1 LLSSNVGIGTTNP
14 AYRLDVNGDIN
25 FTGAFRQN
33 GTPYIGSQWSNN
45 SSNVFLLS
53 SNVGIGTTNPAYRLD
68 VNGDINFTGAFRQNG
83 TPYIGSQWSNNSS
96 NVFLLSSNVGIGVTN
111 PLEALHVSP
120 GKIFTNTQYLAS
132 SNDTSSIPSY
142 SFREN
147 SNTGM
152 FHPSNDS
159 LGFSTA
165 GSEKVRIDNN
175 GNVGIGVSTPSK
187 GKLEVNGNISVFKSG
202 EARYHLY
209 NNGLVTEWMFGQK
222 SGSSHNFTISRIVS
236 SVEND
241 CFSITSNGN
250 VGIGTTIPSEVLHV
264 VGKTF
269 TTNQVLGYSNDTSN
283 APGFS
288 WTDDSNTGMYHPAT
302 DALALVTGGV
312 ERLRVLST
320 GNVGIGTIT
329 PNYLFDVAGEARVQS
344 NLYIGMD
351 NNSSNSLYTTGRILF
366 GGTFGDLG
374 YSHAQIACRRYLAT
388 GENSELVIAKYNDGD
403 GASGPDRIRLK
414 AGAIAFDTYTGFE
427 NASGVD
433 GDFTTSNIRMYIK
446 SDGNVGIGTTTP
458 SEVLHVVGKT
468 FTTNQVLGYSNDTSN
483 APGFS
488 WTDDSNTGMYHP
500 ATDALALVTG
510 GVERLRVL
518 STGNVGIGTT
528 TPSNLLDVNGV
539 IATPGGT
546 SAFITASNTPGDML
560 VKYYGGNGDRYGVG
574 QYSSSIIRLFTS
586 GVVTTGSIR
595 LSSATNDTR
604 NGSGTFNDHL
614 TIVSGSGNV
623 GIGTTTPSAK
633 LDVAGDVKLDG
644 NVGIGTSNPSYKLHT
659 IGDIYASG
667 DIIAFSDKRLKSNI
681 QPISSPLDKIK
692 LLKGYT
698 YNRESTESTNKI
710 TSKYMGL
717 IAQELENVIPEVIS
731 RDNDGFMSI
740 AYGNLAGLFVEA
752 IKELTTRIELLEN
765 RQ

>member
-1 LLSSNVGIGTTNP
+1 
-14 AYRLDVNGDIN
+14 
-25 FTGAFRQN
+25 
-33 GTPYIGSQWSNN
+33 
-45 SSNVFLLS
+45 
-53 SNVGIGTTNPAYRLD
+53 
-68 VNGDINFTGAFRQNG
+68 
-83 TPYIGSQWSNNSS
+83 
-96 NVFLLSSNVGIGVTN
+96 
-111 PLEALHVSP
+111 
-120 GKIFTNTQYLAS
+120 
-132 SNDTSSIPSY
+132 
-142 SFREN
+142 
-147 SNTGM
+147 
-152 FHPSNDS
+152 
-159 LGFSTA
+159 
-165 GSEKVRIDNN
+165 
-175 GNVGIGVSTPSK
+175 
-187 GKLEVNGNISVFKSG
+187 
-202 EARYHLY
+202 
-209 NNGLVTEWMFGQK
+209 
-222 SGSSHNFTISRIVS
+222 
-236 SVEND
+236 
-241 CFSITSNGN
+241 
-250 VGIGTTIPSEVLHV
+250 
-264 VGKTF
+264 
-269 TTNQVLGYSNDTSN
+269 
-283 APGFS
+283 
-288 WTDDSNTGMYHPAT
+288 
-302 DALALVTGGV
+302 
-312 ERLRVLST
+312 
-320 GNVGIGTIT
+320 
-329 PNYLFDVAGEARVQS
+329 
-344 NLYIGMD
+344 
-351 NNSSNSLYTTGRILF
+351 
-366 GGTFGDLG
+366 
-374 YSHAQIACRRYLAT
+374 
-388 GENSELVIAKYNDGD
+388 
-403 GASGPDRIRLK
+403 
-414 AGAIAFDTYTGFE
+414 
-427 NASGVD
+427 
-433 GDFTTSNIRMYIK
+433 
-446 SDGNVGIGTTTP
+446 
-458 SEVLHVVGKT
+458 
-468 FTTNQVLGYSNDTSN
+468 
-483 APGFS
+483 
-488 WTDDSNTGMYHP
+488 MYHP